1 LFLLSP
7 SYGQKRNTVSSD
19 GFEGG
24 NRMQTRLTR
33 STTDKMLLGVCGGL
47 GNYFAIDPVLVR
59 LVFVLTTLTSGAGLP
74 IYIILAI
81 VMPREP
87 RQHPMPAVDAQS
99 MGYHD
104 HLDEQ
109 AAHPAYQP
117 ETAEDASHEVM
128 VAQAQAYAPRQ
139 RVAEAELFGP
149 PPAPEAG
156 STSAQMSP
164 IDMEMPA
171 TGATERL
178 TGEPPPA
185 AIQPPQPAAGPQG
198 DVPAV
203 PPHRRNWRLLGF
215 ILLGIGGLAA
225 LEQFGVN
232 MSIVFPLLLI
242 VAGVFL
248 LGRGRQRHS

>member
-1 LFLLSP
+1 
-7 SYGQKRNTVSSD
+7 
-19 GFEGG
+19 
-24 NRMQTRLTR
+24 
-33 STTDKMLLGVCGGL
+33 
-47 GNYFAIDPVLVR
+47 
-59 LVFVLTTLTSGAGLP
+59 
-74 IYIILAI
+74 
-81 VMPREP
+81 
-87 RQHPMPAVDAQS
+87 
-99 MGYHD
+99 MGYPYP
-104 HLDEQ
+104 LDEQ